1 MAASRTG
8 AGPRVAA
15 ERPSDGGPPASGAV
29 GLVRPRSPWKAVVRS
44 GVSLAVVAGIFYG
57 LLRNTDL
64 AEVGDAL
71 AEMTALELSGL
82 VLVTVWNTVT
92 YWLVLQSA
100 LPGLTLP
107 QAAISSTTSTAVAN
121 TVPGG
126 AAFGV
131 VTTTAMYASWGVPGP
146 AIARAVVV
154 TGVWNT
160 FVKLGMPIV
169 ALAILA
175 VTDEAGAG
183 LVTAAFCGV
192 VVLALAVGVFAL
204 MLRSDELARRVGH
217 LLTVVAN
224 RALRVVRRGPVP
236 DWAAAAVRFRRDTI
250 GLLHERW
257 VPLTVFT
264 LISHISLYVVL
275 LVALRDVGVSEQE
288 VSWAEVLGAFT
299 FVRLLTALPV
309 TPGGVGVVELGLT
322 AALVVGGGD
331 QAQVVAAVLVFRG
344 LTYLLP
350 VPFGALTYVMWR
362 RQEHRDRGRSP
373 DAAQR

>member
-1 MAASRTG
+1 MAAS
-8 AGPRVAA
+8 
-15 ERPSDGGPPASGAV
+15 DGV
-29 GLVRPRSPWKAVVRS
+29 VQPRSPWKAVVRS
-44 GVSLAVVAGIFYG
+44 SVSLALVAGIFYG
-57 LLRNTDL
+57 LLRETDL
-64 AEVGDAL
+64 ADVGDAL
-71 AEMTALELSGL
+71 ADMTALELSGL
-82 VLVTVWNTVT
+82 VLVTVWNAVT

-100 LPGLTLP
+100 LPGLSLP
-107 QAAISSTTSTAVAN
+107 HAAITSTTSTAVAN

-126 AAFGV
+126 AAFGI
-131 VTTTAMYASWGVPGP
+131 VTTSAMYASWGFPGP

-160 FVKLGMPIV
+160 FVKLGMPVV

-183 LVTAAFCGV
+183 LVTAAFAGV
-192 VVLALAVGVFAL
+192 VVLGLAVGVFAL
-204 MLRSDELARRVGH
+204 MLRSDDFARRVGH
-217 LLTVVAN
+217 VLTLTAT
-224 RALRVVRRGPVP
+224 RVLDLVRRGPVP
-236 DWAAAAVRFRRDTI
+236 DWGAAAVRFRRDTI
-250 GLLHERW
+250 GLLRERW
-257 VPLTVFT
+257 VPLTITTV
-264 LISHISLYVVL
+264 ISHVSLYIVL

-299 FVRLLTALPV
+299 FVRLLTALPI

-331 QAQVVAAVLVFRG
+331 QAQVVAGVLVFRG

-362 RQEHRDRGRSP
+362 REVRRDRGGTP
-373 DAAQR
+373 VPAAR

>member
-8 AGPRVAA
+8 ADPQVAPERASDEGPAA
-15 ERPSDGGPPASGAV
+15 RGSPARS
-29 GLVRPRSPWKAVVRS
+29 RPRWKAVAR
-44 GVSLAVVAGIFYG
+44 GVISLAVVAAIFAG
-57 LLRNTDL
+57 LLRDTDL
-64 AEVGDAL
+64 AEVGRAL
-71 AEMTALELSGL
+71 ADMTPLELSGL
-82 VLVTVWNTVT
+82 LGVTLWNTVT

-100 LPGLTLP
+100 LPGLTLR

-154 TGVWNT
+154 TGVWNA

-169 ALAILA
+169 ALAALA
-175 VTDEAGAG
+175 VTGEAGAG
-183 LVTAAFCGV
+183 LVGAALAGV
-192 VVLALAVGVFAL
+192 FVLAVAVAVFAV

-217 LLTVVAN
+217 VTTVVAT
-224 RALRVVRRGPVP
+224 RALRVVRRGPVA
-236 DWAAAAVRFRRDTI
+236 DWGAAAARFRRDTI
-250 GLLHERW
+250 GLLRLKW
-257 VPLTVFT
+257 VPLTLST
-264 LISHISLYVVL
+264 LVSHVSLYVVL
-275 LVALRDVGVSEQE
+275 LVALRDVGVSEQQ

-299 FVRLLTALPV
+299 FVRLLTALPI

-322 AALVVGGGD
+322 AALVVAGGD
-331 QAQVVAAVLVFRG
+331 QAEIVAAVLVFRG

-350 VPFGALTYVMWR
+350 VPFGALTYLMWR
-362 RQEHRDRGRSP
+362 REGHPARGGTP
-373 DAAQR
+373 DPAPG

>member
-8 AGPRVAA
+8 ADSRLAA
-15 ERPSDGGPPASGAV
+15 ERPSDGRAAAPAARE
-29 GLVRPRSPWKAVVRS
+29 LVRPRSPWKAVVRG
-44 GVSLAVVAGIFYG
+44 GVSLAVVVGIFYG

-71 AEMTALELSGL
+71 AEMTPLELTGL
-82 VLVTVWNTVT
+82 VLVTIWNTVT

-100 LPGLTLP
+100 LPGLTVP
-107 QAAISSTTSTAVAN
+107 QAAVSSTTSTAVAN
-121 TVPGG
+121 TIPGG

-131 VTTTAMYASWGVPGP
+131 VTTSAMYASWGFPGP

-154 TGVWNT
+154 TGIWNT
-160 FVKLGMPIV
+160 FVKLGMPIL

-183 LVTAAFCGV
+183 LVSAAFAGV
-192 VVLALAVGVFAL
+192 VVLGLAVAVFAL
-204 MLRSDELARRVGH
+204 MLRSDDLARRIGH
-217 LLTVVAN
+217 LMTVVAS
-224 RALRVVRRGPVP
+224 RALGLVRRGPVA
-236 DWAAAAVRFRRDTI
+236 DWGAAAVRFRRDTI
-250 GLLHERW
+250 GLLRERW
-257 VPLTVFT
+257 LPLSLTT
-264 LISHISLYVVL
+264 LISHVSLYVVL
-275 LVALRDVGVSEQE
+275 LVALRDVGVSDHE

-299 FVRLLTALPV
+299 FVRLLTALPI

-331 QAQVVAAVLVFRG
+331 QAEVVAAVLVFRG

-350 VPFGALTYVMWR
+350 VPFGALTYLLWR
-362 RQEHRDRGRSP
+362 REARRDRAGTP
-373 DAAQR
+373 DRAPR